1 MTVRCEDTEYDL
13 MAAKFGIN
21 GYAVLKVV
29 LIINPVYPIGEVL
42 LPMLKYVR

>member
-21 GYAVLKVV
+21 GYAVLTDTPY
-29 LIINPVYPIGEVL
+29 LRL
-42 LPMLKYVR
+42 F